1 MLAAH
6 SPVLLERAGSL
17 DGRLVL
23 ARRLEQRVGAA
34 VDFGSAEGRGPGA
47 RVVAAEGF
55 DDVEF
60 DERAL
65 GPAVEREVPVAAGA
79 HFGVV
84 GDGAGREGV
93 SWDV

>member
-17 DGRLVL
+17 NGRLVL
-23 ARRLEQRVGAA
+23 TRRLEQRVGAA
-34 VDFGSAEGRGPGA
+34 VDFRGAERRRAGA
-47 RVVAAEGF
+47 GVVAAEGF

-79 HFGVV
+79 DFGVV
-84 GDGAGREGV
+84 GDGAGRG
-93 SWDV
+93 SC